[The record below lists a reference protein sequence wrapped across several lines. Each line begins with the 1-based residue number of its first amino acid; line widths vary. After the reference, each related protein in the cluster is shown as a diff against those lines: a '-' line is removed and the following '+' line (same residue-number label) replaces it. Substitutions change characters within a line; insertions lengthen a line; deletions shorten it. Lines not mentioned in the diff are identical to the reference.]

1 MNTKPML
8 TAVAAALFSLGACV
22 SAQAADLS
30 TCTTCHSNIT
40 KAHAGA
46 AHKDIAC
53 TSCHSGVDQH
63 LKKVT
68 DRPTVNMDPAT
79 CGGCHQAQYKS
90 LYKDD
95 GRAARQSKKAPN
107 GPAPDPFFDR
117 ALGAHGFTVEHD
129 LPRAHVWM
137 AIDQFIVDRAFGGRF
152 EPKDGWLYA
161 TLDGGKSY
169 KVWDV
174 LKDNYPDNNVQK
186 AHKPGTAAA
195 ANAVCWSCKSTDVM
209 MDWAYLGDKVE
220 GAQFSRSSNPV
231 DVVRKVN
238 HAINCNFCHDPHTA
252 QPRVVRDALIDA
264 VTRDDKSVPNVYSD
278 VAAHPTKLDVKDV
291 GVRGFTRKVAYMD
304 KADSNLMC
312 AQCHVEYICNPG
324 FDAKTGAKIGFDS
337 RLTNHFPFVNADEI
351 EQYYDKI
358 GFRDFKH
365 NLTGAALV
373 KMQHP
378 DTETY
383 FGSTHDKAGATCAT
397 CHMPKVKDEKTG
409 KMYTVHWA
417 TSPRHYMQETC
428 LTCHKDKTA
437 EQMNKA
443 IDAMKGHYDGKV
455 REAEARM
462 NDMFNAFELAIASG
476 VDEKTLDEAR
486 KLHSSA
492 HINWEYWTAVN
503 GAYFHNPEEAQRSL
517 AKSAKAA
524 SDATALLRKAIAAK
538 ASAKAG
544 K

>member
-1 MNTKPML
+1 M
-8 TAVAAALFSLGACV
+8 
-22 SAQAADLS
+22 
-30 TCTTCHSNIT
+30 
-40 KAHAGA
+40 
-46 AHKDIAC
+46 
-53 TSCHSGVDQH
+53 
-63 LKKVT
+63 
-68 DRPTVNMDPAT
+68 
-79 CGGCHQAQYKS
+79 
-90 LYKDD
+90 
-95 GRAARQSKKAPN
+95 
-107 GPAPDPFFDR
+107 
-117 ALGAHGFTVEHD
+117 
-129 LPRAHVWM
+129 
-137 AIDQFIVDRAFGGRF
+137 
-152 EPKDGWLYA
+152 
-161 TLDGGKSY
+161 
-169 KVWDV
+169 
-174 LKDNYPDNNVQK
+174 
-186 AHKPGTAAA
+186 
-195 ANAVCWSCKSTDVM
+195 
-209 MDWAYLGDKVE
+209 
-220 GAQFSRSSNPV
+220 
-231 DVVRKVN
+231 
-238 HAINCNFCHDPHTA
+238 
-252 QPRVVRDALIDA
+252 
-264 VTRDDKSVPNVYSD
+264 
-278 VAAHPTKLDVKDV
+278 
-291 GVRGFTRKVAYMD
+291 
-304 KADSNLMC
+304 
-312 AQCHVEYICNPG
+312 
-324 FDAKTGAKIGFDS
+324 
-337 RLTNHFPFVNADEI
+337 
-351 EQYYDKI
+351 
-358 GFRDFKH
+358 
-365 NLTGAALV
+365 